1 MTEPLQKKYGIP
13 VFLDHDVQ
21 SVALLEQL
29 YGSGKDYQDMLVSGW
44 MRGWEAA
51 S

>member
-1 MTEPLQKKYGIP
+1 M
-13 VFLDHDVQ
+13 DHDVQ

-29 YGSGKDYQDMLVSGW
+29 YGSGKDIRIFWSLEL
-44 MRGWEAA
+44 MRDWEVE